1 MDAEA
6 AIVTLGEHSIRIT
19 AEAVG
24 EVRREAEV
32 IAGELDAALSLLD
45 SWQPGQPDPLLHANA
60 RLVSRSDRKRRW
72 RNRIERSCGQVLEER
87 IESLEPRQSVPG
99 LRKPWR
105 MLEPRRMFL
114 DATESVGEMVEEG
127 FLPVEMGYTKILR
140 GIDRAREVVSYSLGE
155 TWAAGAEQIASEG
168 VANAR
173 SLLDHQRQTG
183 EDPTPRVEAALVD
196 AVASSFYQFLLAFER
211 GRFSL
216 VSHLAREG
224 ARRAGRQGLVLLA
237 ERLRQA
243 RRFAWSVSY
252 GAYRRSLIRI
262 GWVVPSS
269 DLRQPVEAWS
279 YFGDPA
285 AEAGRAEL
293 PLIYDHLFR
302 PEPVEERRFLVGRD
316 EEIQALEEA
325 RDFWKAGRFAAVMVD
340 GERGS
345 GKTSLLNCAVAGPF
359 RDETVVR
366 VSITE
371 RLLTARAVHEFLARA
386 LDVDVEGVLTAL
398 RESRRVMIIEEAER
412 TYLRRVD
419 GMEAIRELLSIVAGT
434 TGPNLWVLSLTSEG
448 FRFLDRALSLSTGF
462 SHLLHASAVT
472 AAELQ
477 DAILQRH
484 NLSGLRLEFTAP
496 PGRGRIVEW
505 LKMQTARAERPDE
518 AFFADLHETS
528 GGVFRS
534 AFTTWR
540 RHIDRV
546 DGGVLHVRY
555 LDSPD
560 HSRLTR
566 ALSRDDLF
574 LLQMLLQHGSLTP
587 EENSMIFECPVRT
600 SYTRI
605 EHLIGRGIL
614 EPEPVAPGYRARP
627 EAGILIRAALNARN
641 LL

>member
-1 MDAEA
+1 
-6 AIVTLGEHSIRIT
+6 
-19 AEAVG
+19 
-24 EVRREAEV
+24 
-32 IAGELDAALSLLD
+32 
-45 SWQPGQPDPLLHANA
+45 
-60 RLVSRSDRKRRW
+60 
-72 RNRIERSCGQVLEER
+72 
-87 IESLEPRQSVPG
+87 
-99 LRKPWR
+99 
-105 MLEPRRMFL
+105 
-114 DATESVGEMVEEG
+114 
-127 FLPVEMGYTKILR
+127 
-140 GIDRAREVVSYSLGE
+140 
-155 TWAAGAEQIASEG
+155 
-168 VANAR
+168 
-173 SLLDHQRQTG
+173 
-183 EDPTPRVEAALVD
+183 
-196 AVASSFYQFLLAFER
+196 
-211 GRFSL
+211 
-216 VSHLAREG
+216 
-224 ARRAGRQGLVLLA
+224 
-237 ERLRQA
+237 
-243 RRFAWSVSY
+243 
-252 GAYRRSLIRI
+252 
-262 GWVVPSS
+262 
-269 DLRQPVEAWS
+269 
-279 YFGDPA
+279 
-285 AEAGRAEL
+285 
-293 PLIYDHLFR
+293 
-302 PEPVEERRFLVGRD
+302 
-316 EEIQALEEA
+316 
-325 RDFWKAGRFAAVMVD
+325 
-340 GERGS
+340 
-345 GKTSLLNCAVAGPF
+345 
-359 RDETVVR
+359 
-366 VSITE
+366 
-371 RLLTARAVHEFLARA
+371 
-386 LDVDVEGVLTAL
+386 
-398 RESRRVMIIEEAER
+398 MIIEEAER